1 VINDD
6 TPSGSNG
13 LPRLFSRRQV
23 WIGAIAGVV
32 LLATGIWFVSA
43 RLNRLLGTPGSRGST
58 PNAAAPGG
66 ESRKISATLFYVSS
80 DGTSLTPV
88 TQDVAYGA
96 TPAEQVQHIVEAQ
109 VQAPPAGQ
117 RSAIPAGTTVNAV
130 FVTKEGDAY
139 VDLGGTIVSGQTGGT
154 LDEALTVYAIVNA
167 VTVNVPDVS
176 AVQILVNGHQVE
188 TLVGHLDLRYP
199 LPKAPS
205 WVRKG

>member
-6 TPSGSNG
+6 MPSGSNG
-13 LPRLFSRRQV
+13 VPGLFSRRQI
-23 WIGAIAGVV
+23 WIGVVAGVV
-32 LLATGIWFVSA
+32 LLAAGIWFVSA
-43 RLNRLLGTPGSRGST
+43 RLNRLLGTPGSSGST
-58 PNAAAPGG
+58 PAAAATAG

-88 TQDVAYGA
+88 NQDVPYGA
-96 TPAEQVQHIVEAQ
+96 TPAEQVQHIVETQ
-109 VQAPPAGQ
+109 VQAPPSGQ

-139 VDLGGTIVSGQTGGT
+139 VDLGGTIVSGQTGGS

-167 VTVNVPDVS
+167 VTVNLPNVA
-176 AVQILVNGHQVE
+176 AVQILVNGKQVE

-199 LPKAPS
+199 LPTAPS
-205 WVRKG
+205 WVRNG

>member
-1 VINDD
+1 MINDD
-6 TPSGSNG
+6 VPSGSG
-13 LPRLFSRRQV
+13 GVPSLFSRRQV
-23 WIGAIAGVV
+23 WIGIAAGVV
-32 LLATGIWFVSA
+32 LLIAGIWFVSS
-43 RLNRLLGTPGSRGST
+43 RLNRLLGTPGSGAGAPAAT
-58 PNAAAPGG
+58 AAPG
-66 ESRKISATLFYVSS
+66 EARKINATLFYVSS
-80 DGTSLTPV
+80 DGTSLTPIS
-88 TQDVAYGA
+88 QDVPYGA

-139 VDLGGTIVSGQTGGT
+139 VDLGGTIVSGQTGGS

-167 VTVNVPDVS
+167 VTVNVPNVA
-176 AVQILVNGHQVE
+176 AVQILVNGKQVE

-199 LPKAPS
+199 LPKAPT

>member
-6 TPSGSNG
+6 VPSGSNG
-13 LPRLFSRRQV
+13 ASGLFSRRQL
-23 WIGAIAGVV
+23 WIGVVAGAV
-32 LLATGIWFVSA
+32 LLAAGIWFVSA
-43 RLNRLLGTPGSRGST
+43 RLNRLLGTPGSAGST
-58 PNAAAPGG
+58 PGATAAAG
-66 ESRKISATLFYVSS
+66 ESRKISATLFYISS

-88 TQDVAYGA
+88 TRDVPYGA
-96 TPAEQVQHIVEAQ
+96 TPAEQVQHIVETQ

-139 VDLGGTIVSGQTGGT
+139 VDLGGTIVSGQTGGS

-167 VTVNVPDVS
+167 VTVNVPNVA
-176 AVQILVNGHQVE
+176 AVQLLVNGKQVE